1 MQFIDARMDYVFDK
15 WNGKEYANGVGALR
29 KVWSK

>member
-1 MQFIDARMDYVFDK
+1 MDYVFDK